1 MDVTTS
7 AQTSVYATKS
17 SPARFLD
24 FRVAEL
30 YCERRSI
37 GNRVLQRW
45 DLAISGFLEAIL
57 TATLKVATD
66 EAGRLTNRFSP
77 VQYP

>member
-45 DLAISGFLEAIL
+45 DLAISGFLEM
-57 TATLKVATD
+57 ATRAQWEVENGGSCDSTPPP
-66 EAGRLTNRFSP
+66 AG
-77 VQYP
+77 